1 MSRVLTHQMEHE
13 SPTATFVTDFQRRT
27 KLKSVNIFFGSF
39 ICITNKN
46 LFCKQGIHA
55 ILGQSEKWGTWQP
68 SEEQAE
74 TMLRMKSGG
83 NLVMTFLGIFDMY
96 LMVL

>member
-55 ILGQSEKWGTWQP
+55 ILGQSEQWATWQL
-68 SEEQAE
+68 SEEQVE

-83 NLVMTFLGIFDMY
+83 NLAMTFFWDI
-96 LMVL
+96 

>member
-1 MSRVLTHQMEHE
+1 MSRVLAHQMEHE
-13 SPTATFVTDFQRRT
+13 SPTADFVTDFQRRT
-27 KLKSVNIFFGSF
+27 KLKSANIFFGSF
-39 ICITNKN
+39 ICITNKG

-83 NLVMTFLGIFDMY
+83 NLVMTFFGDI
-96 LMVL
+96 

>member
-13 SPTATFVTDFQRRT
+13 SPTATFVKDFQRRT
-27 KLKSVNIFFGSF
+27 KLKSVIKLLNVVFGLF
-39 ICITNKN
+39 ICITNKD

-55 ILGQSEKWGTWQP
+55 ILGQSEQWATWQL

-83 NLVMTFLGIFDMY
+83 NLVMTFFWDI
-96 LMVL
+96 

>member
-27 KLKSVNIFFGSF
+27 KLKSVNIFLGSF
-39 ICITNKN
+39 FCIRNKD
-46 LFCKQGIHA
+46 LFCKQGRHA
-55 ILGQSEKWGTWQP
+55 VLGQSEKWGTWQL

-83 NLVMTFLGIFDMY
+83 NLVMTFFGIFDMY

>member
-39 ICITNKN
+39 ICITNKD

-55 ILGQSEKWGTWQP
+55 ILGQSENWGTRQL

-74 TMLRMKSGG
+74 MMLRIKSGG
-83 NLVMTFLGIFDMY
+83 NLVMTFFLDI
-96 LMVL
+96 